1 MIVLSEVVTSAVQ
14 IVEILAAKQLG
25 RDTVGKK
32 IVSVSAW
39 FPLRGKDHILTA

>member
-25 RDTVGKK
+25 RDTVEKKK
-32 IVSVSAW
+32 IKCLFLHG
-39 FPLRGKDHILTA
+39 FP